1 MKTRRRPPDFRA
13 VVVSARRSSD
23 DPVTAITFIDPIEGE
38 IERANARAI
47 RIRKNANTN
56 EIHAVA
62 ANHIAIA
69 GCTL

>member
-1 MKTRRRPPDFRA
+1 M
-13 VVVSARRSSD
+13 VVSARRSSD
-23 DPVTAITFIDPIEGE
+23 DPVTAITFIDQIEGE
-38 IERANARAI
+38 FERANPHSI

-69 GCTL
+69 RCAP